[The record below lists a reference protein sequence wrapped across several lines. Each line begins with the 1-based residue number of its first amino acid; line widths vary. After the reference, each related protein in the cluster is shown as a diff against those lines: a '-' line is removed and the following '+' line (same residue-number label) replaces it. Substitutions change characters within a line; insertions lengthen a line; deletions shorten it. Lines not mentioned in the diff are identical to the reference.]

1 MTLES
6 LVALAASKQASDLH
20 LEISLRPTLRINGEL
35 SAIAE
40 PVRGEELVRMVR
52 QVIGTESWEDFL
64 HQRSFDSS
72 TTISGVRCRINA
84 MHTTRGV
91 GLAVRLLPG
100 LTPTLE
106 SLNLHPDIG
115 TVVEHRHGLVLV
127 SGATGSGK
135 SSTLAALLQE
145 INQTRA
151 RHIVTLEHPVE
162 YRLKPV
168 RSFIRQR
175 EVGHDTVSF
184 EQGLMDALRQD
195 PDVIMVGE
203 MREPE
208 CMRLTLN
215 AAETGH
221 LVLATLHSATAAEAL
236 QRIVLAFP
244 AEIQSGIAAQLA
256 DCLRTVICQRL
267 RYHPDIGLQLPECEV
282 LQSTSASRSVIR
294 QGEFSKLASVVET
307 GAADGMFTWDR
318 YRRWVEGRTKWART
332 VATYEGSA
340 SDESESSVRRHLP
353 PRPTPQRPAQR
364 PAPRPAGAMARH
376 ESPPAAPQEP
386 AGTVFEIDVADD
398 PAALISE
405 LVRKRD

>member
-20 LEISLRPTLRINGEL
+20 LEVSLRPTLRINGEL
-35 SAIAE
+35 AAVGE
-40 PVRGEELVRMVR
+40 PVRNEELVQMVR
-52 QVIGTESWEDFL
+52 TIVGHEGWEDFV

-100 LTPTLE
+100 LTPTIE
-106 SLNLHPDIG
+106 SLNLHPDVG
-115 TVVEHRHGLVLV
+115 KVVEHRHGLVLV

-145 INQTRA
+145 INLTAA

-162 YRLKPV
+162 YRLRPV

-175 EVGHDTVSF
+175 EVGHDTLSF

-244 AEIQSGIAAQLA
+244 AEIQSGIAAQVA
-256 DCLRTVICQRL
+256 DCLQTVICQRL
-267 RYHPDIGLQLPECEV
+267 RYHPDLGLQLPECEI

-307 GAADGMFTWDR
+307 GAADGMFTWER
-318 YRRWVEGRTKWART
+318 YRRWVMGRAKWSRT
-332 VATYEGSA
+332 IVAYEGSA
-340 SDESESSVRRHLP
+340 NDEPEVPVRHRAP
-353 PRPTPQRPAQR
+353 PRQASRP
-364 PAPRPAGAMARH
+364 PAPRPGDTPARH
-376 ESPPAAPQEP
+376 APPPQAPPRESRER
-386 AGTVFEIDVADD
+386 VFEIDVADD

-405 LVRKRD
+405 LVKKHD